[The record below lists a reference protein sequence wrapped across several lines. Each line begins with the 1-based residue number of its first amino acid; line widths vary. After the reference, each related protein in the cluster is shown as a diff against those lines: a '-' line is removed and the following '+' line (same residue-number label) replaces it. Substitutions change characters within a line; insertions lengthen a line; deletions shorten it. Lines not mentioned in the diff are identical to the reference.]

1 MNKLMANLA
10 PYEEE
15 PERSISSPS
24 NETESS
30 KNETS
35 SNDATS
41 ENKTISWD
49 K

>member
-1 MNKLMANLA
+1 MNELMGNLA
-10 PYEEE
+10 LYEEE
-15 PERSISSPS
+15 PERAISSS
-24 NETESS
+24 SKEIESS

-41 ENKTISWD
+41 ENKAISWD